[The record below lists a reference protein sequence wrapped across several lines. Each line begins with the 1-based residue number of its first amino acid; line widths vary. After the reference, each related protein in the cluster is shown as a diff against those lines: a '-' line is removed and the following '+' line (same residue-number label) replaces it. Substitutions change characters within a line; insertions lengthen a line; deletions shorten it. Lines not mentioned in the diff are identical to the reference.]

1 MSGFLAGK
9 VWQSDLASHLKPLAA
24 ALADIGNDDGTS
36 IFPSVA
42 YVSWLLGKGRRS
54 VQTGLS
60 ELREAR
66 IIEPIGPDKGG
77 RGQPT
82 EYRLIEANLPKRVT
96 WKELRKGAEVAPFT
110 ETKGAVFDTKGRSF
124 EHERAHSTTQR
135 VQPTSPDP
143 SVTVKEP
150 LEEPANDLPFSS
162 PAFLDAWADYSQAR
176 KEKRQPITFT
186 IQKALCKKM
195 ADWGEARSVTAL
207 IHSTGYTGLF
217 EPNGNGK
224 PAEPATKFNNS
235 GEKIVADHGD
245 WYEVEACQGGGT
257 SKRYRTAESF
267 AFHTGRNV
275 EEVKAQWS

>member
-1 MSGFLAGK
+1 MSGLLAGK

-82 EYRLIEANLPKRVT
+82 EYRLIEVNLPKRIS
-96 WKELRKGAEVAPFT
+96 WKELRKSAEDAPFT
-110 ETKGAVFDTKGRSF
+110 EIKGAVSDTKGRSF
-124 EHERAHSTTQR
+124 EHERAQLSTQR
-135 VQPTSPDP
+135 VQPTAPDP

-150 LEEPANDLPFSS
+150 LGDPLPFSS
-162 PAFLDAWADYSQAR
+162 PEFLDAWTDYERAR
-176 KEKRQPITFT
+176 KEKRQRVTPT
-186 IQKALCKKM
+186 IRKVLCKKM
-195 ADWGEARSVTAL
+195 LGWGEDRSIVAL

-217 EPNGNGK
+217 EPSGNGNG
-224 PAEPATKFNNS
+224 
-235 GEKIVADHGD
+235 
-245 WYEVEACQGGGT
+245 GGNYGT
-257 SKRYRTAESF
+257 SKAERSQE
-267 AFHTGRNV
+267 AGRNLIARY
-275 EEVKAQWS
+275 EREDRESQANH